1 MSCQP
6 HYKEIII
13 DSETSNLIHAV
24 HGGLLRASRF
34 SCIMGFVSAVLA
46 DGNRPRVQAITTSCT
61 GCSHVA

>member
-13 DSETSNLIHAV
+13 DSETGNLIHSV
-24 HGGLLRASRF
+24 HGGFLRAPRF
-34 SCIMGFVSAVLA
+34 SSNMGFVPSVLA

>member
-13 DSETSNLIHAV
+13 DSETSNLIHSV
-24 HGGLLRASRF
+24 HGGFLRAPRF
-34 SCIMGFVSAVLA
+34 SSSVGSVPSVLA
-46 DGNRPRVQAITTSCT
+46 DGNRPGVQAITTSCT